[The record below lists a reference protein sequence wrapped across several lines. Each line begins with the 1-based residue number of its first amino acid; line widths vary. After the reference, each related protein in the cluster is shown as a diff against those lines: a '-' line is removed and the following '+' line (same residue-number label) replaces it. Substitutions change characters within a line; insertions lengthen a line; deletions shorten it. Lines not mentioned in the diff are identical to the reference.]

1 MWRPKLYWSP
11 ENRGIS
17 TPTPANAYRIRPE
30 QSKPVM
36 LAPSPTPLL
45 GPCSVPPPQEYG
57 TPICAPARLIAYSI
71 ACRPLARGIRLGLGL
86 PGSAAGGGPPR
97 LIPSPPRNCLPRSSV
112 VWVACAVACSD
123 WLATA
128 SGSPGAPAL
137 IVAGRVGSHWPGS
150 AMASGGG
157 TAPENAKQN
166 ISPVT
171 TVAIQAKLTS
181 RTRLRRMASRSVL
194 TRSPLDV
201 TDHVGRHAAGTH
213 GRNAD
218 LQTDVRSLEHLAVAQ
233 IDRHVLATARTVEDD
248 VTAAHLR
255 RRNLAAQVVLRT

>member
-30 QSKPVM
+30 QSKPGMVG
-36 LAPSPTPLL
+36 PSPTPLL

-57 TPICAPARLIAYSI
+57 TPICDPARLITYSI
-71 ACRPLARGIRLGLGL
+71 ACRPLARGIRLGLVL
-86 PGSAAGGGPPR
+86 PGSGAGVVPPR

-123 WLATA
+123 WLAMA

-137 IVAGRVGSHWPGS
+137 MVAGKVGSHWPGS
-150 AMASGGG
+150 ALTGGAG
-157 TAPENAKQN
+157 AATDN

-171 TVAIQAKLTS
+171 
-181 RTRLRRMASRSVL
+181 
-194 TRSPLDV
+194 
-201 TDHVGRHAAGTH
+201 AAVITP
-213 GRNAD
+213 
-218 LQTDVRSLEHLAVAQ
+218 SLE
-233 IDRHVLATARTVEDD
+233 ARLIMRKRLCRI
-248 VTAAHLR
+248 APR
-255 RRNLAAQVVLRT
+255 QYSI